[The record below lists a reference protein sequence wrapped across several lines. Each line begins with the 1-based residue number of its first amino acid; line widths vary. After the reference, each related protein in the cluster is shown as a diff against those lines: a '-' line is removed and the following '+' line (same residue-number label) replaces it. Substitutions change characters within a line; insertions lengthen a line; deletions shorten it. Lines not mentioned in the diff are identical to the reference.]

1 MFESPAFAQATNGGT
16 AAGGMNVA
24 AIINMA
30 FPLVL
35 IFVIFYLLVMRPQ
48 QKRMKQHQDM
58 LGAVKPRD
66 TAVTTG
72 GLIGKV
78 TKVDDNE
85 VELEVAQG
93 VRVRVVKTMLS
104 DVRPHGAKAAND

>member
-16 AAGGMNVA
+16 AAGGTA
-24 AIINMA
+24 AILNMA
-30 FPLVL
+30 LPLVL
-35 IFVIFYLLVMRPQ
+35 IFVIFYVLLIRPQ

-66 TAVTTG
+66 IAVTNG
-72 GLIGKV
+72 GLVGKV

-85 VELEVAQG
+85 VELEIAQG

-104 DVRPHGAKAAND
+104 DVRAHGAKAAND

>member
-1 MFESPAFAQATNGGT
+1 MMFESPAFAQATNGS
-16 AAGGMNVA
+16 APDAFSAGLISLVPWVA
-24 AIINMA
+24 
-30 FPLVL
+30 VL
-35 IFVIFYLLVMRPQ
+35 VIFYFLMIRPPQ
-48 QKRMKQHQDM
+48 QRMKEHQKM

-66 TAVTTG
+66 VAVTTG

-78 TKVDDNE
+78 TKVDDHE
-85 VELEVAQG
+85 VELEIAQG